1 MTKLRSC
8 LALALA
14 LAWILVVG
22 ILVQRMI
29 LWPLSW
35 FRRGRMRGPV
45 SAYMRLQSRG
55 IFGFLSV
62 VGGARFV
69 RLGRVPTSQG
79 PLLVLMNHQSLLD
92 IITVVMMSEYV
103 PAFVT
108 RVRYTRFV
116 PIVAHCTRLLQCP
129 SIDPRRD
136 AAGAVRAIER
146 AAESERYGM
155 LIFPEGHRTIDGE
168 IRAFRTGGAEAVLR
182 GRRWPVYL
190 VVTAGFEAGRRLI
203 DFLMN
208 IPHLRGR
215 TEVLGPFTPPEDPL
229 QLQAFLLEMRE
240 VMVRHLAEMR
250 ARKPVE

>member
-8 LALALA
+8 VALALA
-14 LAWILVVG
+14 LTWILVVG

-35 FRRGRMRGPV
+35 FRPGRMRGPV

-55 IFGFLSV
+55 IFFFLRV
-62 VGGARFV
+62 VGGARFE
-69 RLGRVPTSQG
+69 RRGRVPTSQG

-250 ARKPVE
+250 ARKPVQ